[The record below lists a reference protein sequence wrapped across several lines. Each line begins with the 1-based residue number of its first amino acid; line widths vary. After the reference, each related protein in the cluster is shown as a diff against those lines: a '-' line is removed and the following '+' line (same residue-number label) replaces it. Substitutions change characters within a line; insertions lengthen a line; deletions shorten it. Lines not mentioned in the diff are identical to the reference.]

1 MQQCVEDVRSFGR
14 TRTRDELV
22 QAGIIDAEDI
32 ELP

>member
-1 MQQCVEDVRSFGR
+1 MLQCVEDMRSLGR
-14 TRTRDELV
+14 ARTRDELV